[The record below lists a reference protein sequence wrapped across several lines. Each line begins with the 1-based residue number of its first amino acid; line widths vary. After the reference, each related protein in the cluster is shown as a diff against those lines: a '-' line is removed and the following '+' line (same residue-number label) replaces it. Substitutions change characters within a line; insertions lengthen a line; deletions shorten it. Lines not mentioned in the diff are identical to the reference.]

1 MPIPRHAMAEAEP
14 LPHIRDISFRPLA
27 IGSAGRLDDVPGWAQ
42 VPAMAEPLPGR
53 GRSAAPSQEG
63 RTDGL

>member
-1 MPIPRHAMAEAEP
+1 MPIPRHAMFEAMPAP
-14 LPHIRDISFRPLA
+14 LPHIRFRPLA
-27 IGSAGRLDDVPGWAQ
+27 IGSAGRLDDVPGLAQ
-42 VPAMAEPLPGR
+42 APAMAKPLPGQ